1 MQGTMRHAT
10 GCVAGAVKGA
20 RHVDNPFRVSDH
32 HCDALGK
39 GIMTLL
45 KGRLRGRNQAPAR
58 SATVLVNFEW
68 RRLCKHRAHLQWFL
82 AELIEAA
89 STQNQPAPFAGR
101 TLTR

>member
-45 KGRLRGRNQAPAR
+45 GGSPAGGETRRQGGAQPSLLTSSGADCANIERIYNGFWR
-58 SATVLVNFEW
+58 S
-68 RRLCKHRAHLQWFL
+68 
-82 AELIEAA
+82 
-89 STQNQPAPFAGR
+89 
-101 TLTR
+101 